1 MLKRGEIFT
10 VAGMEF
16 IAFPNEDGTVD
27 AVTKECLFDSMFG
40 NSNNNFTESIILKKL
55 KEEFLPKITMA
66 IGEENVLAHDV
77 DLTTLDGLK
86 PYPTLTT
93 KVSIPTFN
101 FYRKNVDVFDAHKVD
116 DWWWLATADSAQP
129 HFNPTWVTCVSPVGF
144 IYNDYYNSNNGVRP
158 FLRFASPIFVSHE
171 VKTHNAER

>member
-27 AVTKECLFDSMFG
+27 AVAKDTLPGFNSTFG
-40 NSNNNFTESIILKKL
+40 KNNNFAESVILERLRKDV
-55 KEEFLPKITMA
+55 LPYIENA
-66 IGEENVLAHDV
+66 IGADSILEHEV

-86 PYPTLTT
+86 VYPSLVT
-93 KVSIPTFN
+93 KISIPTFD
-101 FYRKNVDVFDAHKVD
+101 FYRKNVDVFDEHKVD

-129 HFNPTWVTCVSPVGF
+129 HFNPTWATCVSPGGSLNFNVYDISF
-144 IYNDYYNSNNGVRP
+144 GVRP
-158 FLRFASPIFVSHE
+158 FLRFASLIFVS
-171 VKTHNAER
+171 